1 MTLVPNL
8 ARIAACLLALTL
20 AGCNAT
26 LEPLDASA
34 SAGQRIG
41 NVQAVPVAFVA
52 LEGAPEAVQARFV
65 DRLAQEALS
74 RQLRPVEAEG
84 ARYFIRGYLS
94 ATSSEGNTTFLYIWD
109 VFDGTRQRI
118 QRVEDQISLARRAAD
133 PWSLA
138 DEALLGSLA
147 AKSADDLATL
157 IATLPE
163 AMASAPAPA
172 AVQSALLAQ

>member
-20 AGCNAT
+20 AGCNGT
-26 LEPLDASA
+26 LVPLDASTN
-34 SAGQRIG
+34 AGRQIG
-41 NVQAVPVAFVA
+41 NVQAVPVAFTA
-52 LEGAPEAVQARFV
+52 LEGAPDTIQTRFV

-74 RQLRPVEAEG
+74 RQLRPVEAEA

-94 ATSSEGNTTFLYIWD
+94 ATTSEGSTTFIYVWD
-109 VFDGTRQRI
+109 VFDGSRQRI
-118 QRVEDQISLARRAAD
+118 QRVEDQISLARRATD

-138 DEALLGSLA
+138 DDALLGSLA

-163 AMASAPAPA
+163 ALASAPAPA
-172 AVQSALLAQ
+172 PVQSALLAE